1 MRLKALLVADHASVD
16 ASGKIYVNGG
26 GITRLT
32 TPLPGILPFLSLLA
46 LFVVDEDDL
55 HQEHSAQ
62 IRISGP
68 DGSQLADLPEHKIG
82 PLERKAEPY
91 EDQYFTIVVT
101 VGGLPLAKAG
111 RYTFELRV
119 DDKPAGEVSVAV
131 IQAPH
136 D

>member
-55 HQEHSAQ
+55 HQEHWRKFESPALTALNSLTFPNTRSA
-62 IRISGP
+62 RSSEKPSRMKIST
-68 DGSQLADLPEHKIG
+68 S
-82 PLERKAEPY
+82 R
-91 EDQYFTIVVT
+91 
-101 VGGLPLAKAG
+101 
-111 RYTFELRV
+111 
-119 DDKPAGEVSVAV
+119 SS
-131 IQAPH
+131 
-136 D
+136 